1 MYVTNY
7 YTAIMNIHKL
17 SYPIHYFS
25 LSAAI
30 TAFTICANDVESAT
44 VIFEDHFEQ
53 ADTNIAAEIASPSQ
67 RGSGQN
73 QSVIKYLFRGNIAIN
88 SDGSTAHN
96 AIRIANHALDF
107 STGLKTNKNQQIKA
121 PDTNGNGSPGPFI
134 RDLAFIDSTSG
145 SEFNWAPLLGNHYE
159 ISFQM
164 QATFNAPLA
173 FSISDVVTLGRYNP
187 HVQKVYDFGLSN
199 WAKNW
204 VMGSDG
210 NYTSKDAV
218 AGAQPAK
225 TYILRIVV
233 DERASVPTAQV
244 YANEVLI
251 KTLTINF
258 EKTARYFQFNARDGY
273 GGTLDALIIKRLAPP
288 ASVTGQ
294 STHSPIV
301 QKQPLN

>member
-1 MYVTNY
+1 
-7 YTAIMNIHKL
+7 MNPLKSSSLIR
-17 SYPIHYFS
+17 YFS
-25 LSAAI
+25 FLAVMSALLI
-30 TAFTICANDVESAT
+30 GSSYVESAII
-44 VIFEDHFEQ
+44 IFEDHFEQ
-53 ADTNIAAEIASPSQ
+53 LDTNIAAEIASPSQ

-96 AIRIANHALDF
+96 ALRIANNALDF
-107 STGLKTNKNQQIKA
+107 SAGLKTNKNLQIKA
-121 PDTNGNGSPGPFI
+121 PDTNSNGSPGPFI

-145 SEFNWAPLLGNHYE
+145 SEFNWAPLLGKHYE

-187 HVQKVYDFGLSN
+187 HMQKVYDFGLSN
-199 WAKNW
+199 WTKNW
-204 VMGSDG
+204 LIGSDG

-218 AGAQPAK
+218 AGAQPGK
-225 TYILRIVV
+225 SYSLRIVV

-244 YANEVLI
+244 YVNEVLI
-251 KTLTINF
+251 KTLAINF

-273 GGTLDALIIKRLAPP
+273 GGTLDALIIKRLAPH
-288 ASVTGQ
+288 ASATGQ
-294 STHSPIV
+294 STHTPIV

>member
-1 MYVTNY
+1 MYTPQLNSY
-7 YTAIMNIHKL
+7 LRAAANITFFAL
-17 SYPIHYFS
+17 
-25 LSAAI
+25 L
-30 TAFTICANDVESAT
+30 TINHSDSQAST

-53 ADTNIAAEIASPSQ
+53 ADTNIAAEIASPTQ
-67 RGSGQN
+67 RGDGQI
-73 QSVIKYLFRGNIAIN
+73 QGEIKYLFRGDVTIN
-88 SDGSTAHN
+88 SQGDIKHN

-145 SEFNWAPLLGNHYE
+145 SEFNWAPLLGKHYE

-187 HVQKVYDFGLSN
+187 HMQKVYDFGLSN
-199 WAKNW
+199 WTKNW
-204 VMGSDG
+204 LIGSDG

-218 AGAQPAK
+218 AGAQPGK
-225 TYILRIVV
+225 SYSLRIVV
-233 DERASVPTAQV
+233 DERAAVQTAQV
-244 YANEVLI
+244 YVNEVLI
-251 KTLTINF
+251 KTLAINF
-258 EKTARYFQFNARDGY
+258 EKTARYFQLNARDGY
-273 GGTLDALIIKRLAPP
+273 GGTLDALIIKRLAPH
-288 ASVTGQ
+288 ASATGQ
-294 STHSPIV
+294 STHTPIV

>member
-1 MYVTNY
+1 M
-7 YTAIMNIHKL
+7 HHL
-17 SYPIHYFS
+17 SISSPIHYFS
-25 LSAAI
+25 LFLAL
-30 TAFTICANDVESAT
+30 TAFTISANDVESAT
-44 VIFEDHFEQ
+44 IIFEDHFEQ
-53 ADTNIAAEIASPSQ
+53 ADTNIAAEIASPAQ
-67 RGSGQN
+67 RGDGQI
-73 QSVIKYLFRGNIAIN
+73 QGEIKYLFRGDVTIN
-88 SDGSTAHN
+88 SQGDIKHN

-107 STGLKTNKNQQIKA
+107 STGLKTNKNHQIKA

-134 RDLAFIDSTSG
+134 RDLAFINCTSE

-187 HVQKVYDFGLSN
+187 HMQKVYDFGLSN

-233 DERASVPTAQV
+233 DERVAVPTVQV
-244 YANEVLI
+244 YVNEVLI
-251 KTLTINF
+251 KSLAINF

-273 GGTLDALIIKRLAPP
+273 GGTLDALIIKRLAPH
-288 ASVTGQ
+288 ASATGQ